1 VLFCMEAFSHICPAT
16 SKFPSKRSESK
27 QKIIQGWGACDIWY
41 SSSAMIKNNFL
52 CPSKEPARRERAQ
65 CLVEAG
71 RQGSELAGATTTLG
85 RYVGMGGG
93 GKWNSPPPPQSS
105 LLATLAS
112 NATLNQGPC
121 VGATHELST
130 FYQMINRF

>member
-1 VLFCMEAFSHICPAT
+1 MGRPVLS
-16 SKFPSKRSESK
+16 
-27 QKIIQGWGACDIWY
+27 
-41 SSSAMIKNNFL
+41 
-52 CPSKEPARRERAQ
+52 PARGCEKAQ

-71 RQGSELAGATTTLG
+71 GQGGELAGGTTTLG

-93 GKWNSPPPPQSS
+93 GKRNSPPPPQSS

-121 VGATHELST
+121 VGAAHELST
-130 FYQMINRF
+130 FYQMINRFWGLGI